1 MSTETKGPGLAG
13 SAETGVPVVLAPEVM
28 ENFEK
33 AHRQI
38 QEFYAMSPGTPM
50 LVALWLACGT
60 ASQIRKEF
68 ELAVLDIS
76 KRSIEPRA
84 NGEIDEDCL

>member
-1 MSTETKGPGLAG
+1 MNVETKEPVPARPVKQ
-13 SAETGVPVVLAPEVM
+13 GVPVVLPPEVM

-50 LVALWLACGT
+50 LVALWLSCST

-76 KRSIEPRA
+76 KRGIEPRA

>member
-1 MSTETKGPGLAG
+1 MSTVTPESVAAKPD
-13 SAETGVPVVLAPEVM
+13 ENGVSVVLPREVM

-76 KRSIEPRA
+76 KRGIEPGP

>member
-1 MSTETKGPGLAG
+1 MNIETKEPVSAR
-13 SAETGVPVVLAPEVM
+13 SAEDGVSLVLPREVM
-28 ENFEK
+28 ENFQK

-60 ASQIRKEF
+60 SSQIRKEF

-76 KRSIEPRA
+76 KRGIEPRP